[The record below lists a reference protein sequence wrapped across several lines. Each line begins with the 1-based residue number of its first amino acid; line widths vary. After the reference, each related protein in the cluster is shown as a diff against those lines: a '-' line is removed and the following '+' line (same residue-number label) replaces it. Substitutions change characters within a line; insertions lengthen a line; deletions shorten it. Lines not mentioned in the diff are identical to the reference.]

1 MNNKMSDIPRLELAK
16 IIKKYGEDL
25 CQDARKCEAFLKD
38 LCGRHKREIFI
49 LVSGVRE
56 RIPEALQKNAQNPV
70 SFNLLLGNLTK
81 RLRDNLGLSP
91 EAAVWC
97 VETWT
102 YALELN
108 LEIASNSPVAENN
121 SPEGAPPPLTVN
133 KPIPTF
139 VVSSSGKDGFRSI
152 TDALDYAPPHSRIE
166 VHPGRYEEIIV
177 INKPIEIVGKGSSR
191 EIIISSKAGPCIR
204 METSSALISCLSLKG
219 MEKNSYTVEI
229 SKGCLVFSSAGFMID

>member
-16 IIKKYGEDL
+16 VIKKYGEDL
-25 CQDARKCEAFLKD
+25 CQDARRCEAFLKD

-49 LVSGVRE
+49 IGSGIRE
-56 RIPEALQKNAQNPV
+56 RIPEALQNNAQNPV
-70 SFNLLLGNLTK
+70 SFNLLIGSLTK

-108 LEIASNSPVAENN
+108 LEIVDNSPVGKKRG
-121 SPEGAPPPLTVN
+121 PEKTLPILTSN

-139 VVSSSGKDGFRSI
+139 VVSSSGKDSFRSI
-152 TDALDYAPPHSRIE
+152 STALEYAPPHSRIE
-166 VHPGRYEEIIV
+166 VHPGR
-177 INKPIEIVGKGSSR
+177 
-191 EIIISSKAGPCIR
+191 
-204 METSSALISCLSLKG
+204 
-219 MEKNSYTVEI
+219 
-229 SKGCLVFSSAGFMID
+229 